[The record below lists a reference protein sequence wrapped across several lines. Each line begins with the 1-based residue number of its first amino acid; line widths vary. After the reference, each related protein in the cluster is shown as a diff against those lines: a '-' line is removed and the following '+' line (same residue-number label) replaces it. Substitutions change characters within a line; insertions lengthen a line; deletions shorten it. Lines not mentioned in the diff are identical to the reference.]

1 MRGAY
6 SGLGE
11 RFGAGVTKQSNFY
24 PVILAGGRGTR
35 FWPLSRRRRAKQ
47 LLPLDSK
54 QSMIQQ
60 TLARLLPLGP
70 ARNAW
75 VITNDELRSAIV
87 RQLPRLDSRQILA
100 EPVGR
105 NTAPAIGLAAFLLLR
120 SDPDAVI
127 GMFPSDHVI
136 GDEKA
141 YRETV
146 ARGRAIAAAGENI
159 VVLGIQPTRVE
170 TGYGY
175 IEAGARSDGALR
187 VRRFTEKPDA
197 VRAAQFLAAGNYYW
211 NSGMFL
217 WSAKTVVGAL
227 REHLPKTAAVL
238 EEIAGGYGS
247 RKFANTLRKLYPR
260 CENISVDYALL
271 EPRSVKGEA
280 ASNIFCL
287 PANFGWNDLGSWT
300 ALHEHQNARNGSPD
314 GNVLTSERSYT
325 IDSAGNYVYAP
336 GKFVAAVGVTDL
348 VVVETEDALLVTTR
362 ERAQDVG
369 KVVKYLDE
377 KKLTKLT

>member
-1 MRGAY
+1 MA
-6 SGLGE
+6 
-11 RFGAGVTKQSNFY
+11 KSNFY

-47 LLPLDSK
+47 LLPLDGK
-54 QSMIQQ
+54 QTMIQQ
-60 TLARLLPLGP
+60 TLQRLLRLAP
-70 ARNAW
+70 ARNTW
-75 VITNDELRSAIV
+75 VITNEDLRSAVV
-87 RQLPRLDSRQILA
+87 RQLPKLDPSQIVA

-105 NTAPAIGLAAFLLLR
+105 NTAPAIGLAAFVLLR

-141 YRETV
+141 YRETI
-146 ARGRAIAAAGENI
+146 ARGREIATVGENI

-175 IEAGARSDGALR
+175 IETVAHAEGAVK

-197 VRAAQFLAAGNYYW
+197 ARAAQFLAAGNYYW

-217 WSAKTVVGAL
+217 WSAKTLAGAL
-227 REHLPKTAAVL
+227 KEHLPKTAAIL
-238 EEIAGGYGS
+238 EEIAKSYGT
-247 RKFANTLRKLYPR
+247 RKFASTFRKLYPR

-271 EPRSVKGEA
+271 EPRSAKGEGH
-280 ASNIFCL
+280 SSIYCL

-300 ALHEHQNARNGSPD
+300 ALHEHQNSRSRPAD
-314 GNVLTSERSYT
+314 GNVLTSERAYT
-325 IDSAGNYVYAP
+325 IDSASNYVYAP
-336 GKFVAAVGVTDL
+336 GKFVAAVGVKDL
-348 VVVETEDALLVTTR
+348 IVVETEDALLITTR
-362 ERAQDVG
+362 DRAQDVG
-369 KVVKYLDE
+369 KIVKYLDE